1 MVQPMGGHPA
11 CGSVFQAA
19 EGDRR
24 QRPLKPQRHLE
35 AAVGEQAVVTEVDA
49 HAEHMGADQRD
60 DHPRPTEAPRQQG
73 EQCQHMH
80 RHDGEQILPM
90 DRDPTDIPA
99 GHAPEN
105 PSRGVGRGNR
115 FCLEAARCWNRYR
128 GGGLHSR
135 PECDVEG
142 TIGQSLTIIGLRG
155 GSTRRR
161 HRNRPRTGSR
171 CGSQSLQPS
180 ASSLTGNDHCASVAA
195 AGWAALAST
204 FCTMLF
210 RPRWIFAYSLS
221 ETT

>member
-1 MVQPMGGHPA
+1 MRQVDPERARRMPLQEPKVAVGQDVSGVLVEEGERAAIRGPSEQPANVGPARAIARRVRVFGFVGVDMVQPMGGHPA

-80 RHDGEQILPM
+80 RHDREQILPM

-99 GHAPEN
+99 GQAPEN

-128 GGGLHSR
+128 GGGLHGQ

-142 TIGQSLTIIGLRG
+142 TIG
-155 GSTRRR
+155 
-161 HRNRPRTGSR
+161 
-171 CGSQSLQPS
+171 
-180 ASSLTGNDHCASVAA
+180 
-195 AGWAALAST
+195 
-204 FCTMLF
+204 
-210 RPRWIFAYSLS
+210 
-221 ETT
+221 